1 VASDRRLTRESARA
15 AGACYSDERIAC
27 LVPLL
32 GLSPAQVA
40 RLPIPHGDRHWAL
53 VMACGAN
60 QRTLREHAV
69 WCARQAL
76 SLVQDTDSRSVAV
89 CDVAAR
95 HARGEATDGELAA
108 AWDAARDAAWAAARD
123 AAWDAVRA
131 AAWAAARDAASAAA
145 WAAAGAAA
153 RDAARAAAWAAAWD
167 AVRAAARD
175 AASAAAWAAAG
186 AAQLADLAAR
196 LEAQDG

>member
-108 AWDAARDAAWAAARD
+108 AGAAARAAARA
-123 AAWDAVRA
+123 AAWDAA
-131 AAWAAARDAASAAA
+131 GAAAR
-145 WAAAGAAA
+145 AAAGAAA
-153 RDAARAAAWAAAWD
+153 RAAAGAAARAAARAAAWDAAGAAARAAAWAAAWD
-167 AVRAAARD
+167 AAGAAAGAAARD
-175 AASAAAWAAAG
+175 AAG